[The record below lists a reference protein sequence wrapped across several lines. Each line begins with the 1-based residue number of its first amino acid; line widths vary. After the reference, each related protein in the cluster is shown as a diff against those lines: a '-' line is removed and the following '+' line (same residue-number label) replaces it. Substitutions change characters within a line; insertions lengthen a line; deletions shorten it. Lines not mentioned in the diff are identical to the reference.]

1 MIDVGEA
8 FKVVSAGGGEALVAE
23 LVVATYRNLAR
34 SSLYYVVQSGEVS
47 ESILYTVVYRRRKI

>member
-1 MIDVGEA
+1 MMVRLS
-8 FKVVSAGGGEALVAE
+8 KLLVRGGALVAE

-47 ESILYTVVYRRRKI
+47 ERESIQLYV